1 MIRAH
6 PARLEHD
13 PSRVVARFF
22 LPGDGLPSSHS
33 RVTQIVARVLESP
46 TRLTQEAADRV
57 VAELTERHAGAA
69 DLILANARAVGS
81 RVRGSARLT
90 ESQALV
96 LGAAFTAEYA
106 VEGAA
111 LCNPSAVV
119 HPYQDGLAPDQLRV
133 AIALRCIGEGH
144 ISSIG
149 FAEAVIDADD
159 TWTFAPRAAPIT
171 GPAVSVGDWSR
182 HHFGRSLEHEG
193 HLNDLAN
200 AVLSDLPERFTGV
213 ELEQAILSLP
223 DQLSTRPDSR
233 GPTQALRDMAA
244 SAYHADFPAAVPL
257 SARVLLPV
265 AAEEDHGMED
275 ARFVRFTDEDGT
287 IGYRATYTAY
297 DGQDIAPRLITSPDL
312 SAFAIHRLTGT
323 GARNKGMALFP
334 RLVGGHHL
342 ALSRT
347 DGENISLARSA
358 DGVIWDDLGILHGP
372 TELWELVQLGNCG
385 APIET
390 DEGWVVLTHGVGP
403 LRTYSLGALMLD
415 LDHPSKVI
423 ARSTAPLLQ
432 PTGDLRDGYVPRV
445 VYSCGAILHRK
456 TLWIPVGVGDARI
469 QIFSVPI
476 DELIASM
483 TRLSSNSDLRASQT
497 DRPQESDTD

>member
-358 DGVIWDDLGILHGP
+358 DGVIWDDLGILHRP

-432 PTGDLRDGYVPRV
+432 PTGEMRDGYVPRI
-445 VYSCGAILHRK
+445 VYSCGAILHRR

-469 QIFSVPI
+469 QVFSIPI

-483 TRLSSNSDLRASQT
+483 TRLSSN
-497 DRPQESDTD
+497 

>member
-1 MIRAH
+1 M
-6 PARLEHD
+6 L
-13 PSRVVARFF
+13 S
-22 LPGDGLPSSHS
+22 
-33 RVTQIVARVLESP
+33 
-46 TRLTQEAADRV
+46 
-57 VAELTERHAGAA
+57 AA

-275 ARFVRFTDEDGT
+275 ARFVRFTDDDGT

-347 DGENISLARSA
+347 DGENISL
-358 DGVIWDDLGILHGP
+358 
-372 TELWELVQLGNCG
+372 
-385 APIET
+385 
-390 DEGWVVLTHGVGP
+390 
-403 LRTYSLGALMLD
+403 GALLLD
-415 LDHPSKVI
+415 LDDPSKVI

-432 PTGDLRDGYVPRV
+432 PTGEMRDGYVPRI
-445 VYSCGAILHRK
+445 VYSCGAILHRR

-469 QIFSVPI
+469 QVFSIPI

-483 TRLSSNSDLRASQT
+483 TRLSSN
-497 DRPQESDTD
+497 

>member
-6 PARLEHD
+6 PAHLEHD

-33 RVTQIVARVLESP
+33 RVTQIVARVLDSP
-46 TRLTQEAADRV
+46 PRLTHETADRV
-57 VAELTERHAGAA
+57 VDDLSERHADAA
-69 DLILANARAVGS
+69 DLILANARAVAS
-81 RVRGSARLT
+81 RVRDSAVLT

-119 HPYQDGLAPDQLRV
+119 HPSQEGLAPDQLRV

-149 FAEAVIDADD
+149 FAEAVIGADD
-159 TWTFAPRAAPIT
+159 SWTFVPRATPIS
-171 GPAVSVGDWSR
+171 GPTISGGDWSR
-182 HHFGRSLEHEG
+182 RHFASALEHEG
-193 HLNDLAN
+193 HLSDLAN
-200 AVLSDLPERFTGV
+200 AVVGNLPERFTGV
-213 ELEQAILSLP
+213 ELEQALLTLP
-223 DQLSTRPDSR
+223 DELSTRPDSR
-233 GPTQALRDMAA
+233 QPTQALRDMAA
-244 SAYHADFPAAVPL
+244 SAYRADFHASVPL

-275 ARFVRFTDEDGT
+275 ARFVRFTDVDGT

-297 DGQDIAPRLITSPDL
+297 DGRDIAPRLITSPDL
-312 SAFAIHRLTGT
+312 TSFAVHRLTGT
-323 GARNKGMALFP
+323 GAHNKGMALFP
-334 RLVGGHHL
+334 RLVAGHHL

-358 DGVIWDDLGILHGP
+358 DGVIWDDLGIVHRP

-385 APIET
+385 SPIET
-390 DEGWVVLTHGVGP
+390 DAGWLVLTHGVGP
-403 LRTYSLGALMLD
+403 LRTYSLGALLLD
-415 LDHPSKVI
+415 LDDPSQVI
-423 ARSTAPLLQ
+423 ARSTTPLLE
-432 PTGDLRDGYVPRV
+432 PTGALQDGYVPRV
-445 VYSCGAILHRK
+445 VYSCGAILHRGI
-456 TLWIPVGVGDARI
+456 LWIPVGVGDARI
-469 QIFSVPI
+469 RMFSVSI

-483 TRLSSNSDLRASQT
+483 IRLSLH
-497 DRPQESDTD
+497 